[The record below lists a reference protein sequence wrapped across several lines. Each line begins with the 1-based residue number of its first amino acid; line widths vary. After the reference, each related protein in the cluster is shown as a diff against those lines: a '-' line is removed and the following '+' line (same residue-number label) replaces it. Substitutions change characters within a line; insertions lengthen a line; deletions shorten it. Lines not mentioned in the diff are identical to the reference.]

1 MSFTLVQLSALVFP
15 VLAVLYL
22 RGRSA
27 ERTHAHLAWAAYALG
42 AVTLIPAAWL
52 GLRADATVRL
62 VDDHYLRGL
71 ADAFLSAALPEQLV
85 RFLVVWWFC
94 ERARV
99 AGKRIDPVV
108 CGASVALGFA
118 MVEGWLHPIEDH
130 QIGALVGAGVAMA
143 SHGFDGMILGY
154 FIRRALDERE
164 RKPQFLALALAV
176 PLTLHTL
183 YDFTLMT
190 EIPVNPAQQSAG
202 PTPAAMLLTGLSLGI
217 LMMEAVWAIHLLGT
231 LRYPKSGMEAGDRF
245 ISSNQ
250 CQQDPW
256 GVPKPPCS

>member
-15 VLAVLYL
+15 VLAVLFL
-22 RGRSA
+22 RARSA
-27 ERTHAHLAWAAYALG
+27 DRTHAPLAWSAYALG

-71 ADAFLSAALPEQLV
+71 AEAFLSAALPEQLV

-94 ERARV
+94 ERAKV

-108 CGASVALGFA
+108 CGASAALGFA
-118 MVEGWLHPIEDH
+118 MVEGWLHPIEDD
-130 QIGALVGAGVAMA
+130 QLGALIGAGVAMA

-154 FIRRALDERE
+154 FVRRALDDPE
-164 RKPQFLALALAV
+164 RKPQFLALALVV

-190 EIPVNPAQQSAG
+190 EIPAHPAQAAAG
-202 PTPAAMLLTGLSLGI
+202 TSPAAMLLTGLSLGI

-231 LRYPKSGMEAGDRF
+231 LRHPQPGPALR
-245 ISSNQ
+245 Q
-250 CQQDPW
+250 
-256 GVPKPPCS
+256 